1 LRQGIDAIPVGVN
14 EGVGTNIKCLRAAIE
29 RLEGGCDILRSPD
42 FECGDVEVIEAIRGT
57 KAKVAFYLEPGRD
70 YRKGLQEIGDIVED
84 RLVQEA
90 LRAVSHVAQ
99 QPSLIPQEP
108 EEQEPEEEVAPAP
121 PLSR

>member
-1 LRQGIDAIPVGVN
+1 MGYPPVCSG
-14 EGVGTNIKCLRAAIE
+14 EGREDPGLETKPSFPLTVGRA
-29 RLEGGCDILRSPD
+29 SP
-42 FECGDVEVIEAIRGT
+42 VEAIRGT

-99 QPSLIPQEP
+99 QPGEVPQEP

>member
-1 LRQGIDAIPVGVN
+1 MTDDLAN
-14 EGVGTNIKCLRAAIE
+14 L
-29 RLEGGCDILRSPD
+29 
-42 FECGDVEVIEAIRGT
+42 IEAIRGT

-99 QPSLIPQEP
+99 QPGLVVDHLRRRVSGCANAETRANL
-108 EEQEPEEEVAPAP
+108 VAWHQI
-121 PLSR
+121 R